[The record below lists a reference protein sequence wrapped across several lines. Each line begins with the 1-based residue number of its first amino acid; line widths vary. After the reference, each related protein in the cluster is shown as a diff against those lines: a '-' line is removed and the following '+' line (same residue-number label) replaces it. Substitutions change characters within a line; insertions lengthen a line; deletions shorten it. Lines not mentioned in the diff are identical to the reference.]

1 MLSSQAAVVLNLVGI
16 FAFALSGAL
25 LALRQGYDVV
35 GMAVLATVTALGGGM
50 LRDVLLGVRVAAID
64 HPWWLLLPLAA
75 TLVAFFFPRGR
86 PAAACGGGRRR
97 RRARAVLR
105 DGDAQGAPARRRAGA
120 GRPAR
125 SITGVA
131 GGLVRDVLARE
142 TPTLFRP
149 DSRLYAVP
157 AVLGCALLV
166 ALAQAG
172 VTSDVV
178 GVGAAALI
186 CGVRLL
192 ALWRGWTAPVPR
204 ESRLGRP

>member
-16 FAFALSGAL
+16 FAFSLSGAL

-50 LRDVLLGVRVAAID
+50 LRDVLLGVRVAALD
-64 HPWWLLLPLAA
+64 HPWWLLLPLGA
-75 TLVAFFFPRGR
+75 TLVAFFFH
-86 PAAACGGGRRR
+86 PAVTRL
-97 RRARAVLR
+97 RRAVEVVDAVGLGLFCVTGTLKALQLGAGPVPAVLL
-105 DGDAQGAPARRRAGA
+105 G
-120 GRPAR
+120 

-157 AVLGCALLV
+157 AVVGCALLV
-166 ALAQAG
+166 LLAQAG

-204 ESRLGRP
+204 ESRLR